1 MSAPQ
6 PETSSDG
13 PLPSRARLLRV
24 FFSFGVQSFGAGPAL
39 AYMMRDT
46 LVRRYGW
53 LSDEEFTHIY
63 AITQITPGINLLALA
78 LLVGWRF
85 GRWAGALLALG
96 GLLLPSVTITILMTA
111 FYVSVR
117 QLDMVQDALRG
128 VVPATIGLTLLLIF
142 ALARPL
148 LVASW
153 HEGRGS
159 LLLSGL
165 LLLGSS
171 ALVWWSNLPVI
182 VIILLAGCVGALFRW
197 WWPAPAEGQ
206 E

>member
-1 MSAPQ
+1 M
-6 PETSSDG
+6 
-13 PLPSRARLLRV
+13 LLRV
-24 FFSFGVQSFGAGPAL
+24 FFGFGVQSFGAGPAL

-53 LSDEEFTHIY
+53 LSAEEFTHTY

-78 LLVGWRF
+78 LLVGWRAD
-85 GRWAGALLALG
+85 RLAGALLALG
-96 GLLLPSVTITILMTA
+96 ALLLPSVTITILMTA
-111 FYVSVR
+111 FYLSVR
-117 QLDMVQDALRG
+117 QFDIVQDALRG

-159 LLLSGL
+159 LLFSGL

-171 ALVWWSNLPVI
+171 ALVWWSDLPVI

-197 WWPAPAEGQ
+197 LWPAPAGQ
-206 E
+206 QE